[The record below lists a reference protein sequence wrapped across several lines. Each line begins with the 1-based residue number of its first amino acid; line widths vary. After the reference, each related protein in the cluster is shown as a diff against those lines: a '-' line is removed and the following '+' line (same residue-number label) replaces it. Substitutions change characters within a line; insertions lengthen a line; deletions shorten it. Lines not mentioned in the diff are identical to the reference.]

1 MGKLGQRELVVVAAV
16 FATLLGA
23 CSMADI
29 EGTGIMNKTP
39 KSKTT
44 PSSTDGEVCT
54 EDGAPV
60 GLTPEDPAKFPKCA
74 CAAGGAA
81 RCVPKDKVPST
92 SQKALDTCTQ
102 GGPGVCVPDTLV
114 KSGGASPKTC
124 KSPFGEGRCMS
135 LCVPEVAKNAALL
148 NRGEGDICAD
158 DERCAPC
165 LNPLKNNEPTG
176 VCELGKPVATKKC
189 DDAQGGTSSGQSTSS
204 SSGGGTSTIACPYT
218 GPPIVDVNT
227 FAACGT
233 GMRCVPTTLV
243 PPDVAKMLDTCATGL
258 CAPEKSIA
266 AGGNYVPK
274 TCSAIAGAEGRCL
287 NAAIPT
293 IKAQAAQLTKDTCDT
308 GELCA
313 PCFSPL
319 DGKETGACKTA
330 KCDAPKQAAKT
341 FKACCTDQ
349 GTSRAKC
356 VPKAMVPASQQGN
369 LDDDDETC
377 LKDAELCVPNE
388 MLQPNFKGPACT
400 GSTFLTGDYSG
411 VCLSD
416 CLSFGFIQS
425 LGISRGSC
433 TKGFKCAPCTN
444 PLNGK
449 PTGAPG
455 CPGT

>member
-1 MGKLGQRELVVVAAV
+1 MGTRWQRGFGVVAAV
-16 FATLLGA
+16 ASMLLAA

-29 EGTGIMNKTP
+29 EGTPLAGNAKGGNA
-39 KSKTT
+39 S
-44 PSSTDGEVCT
+44 PSSTDGEICT
-54 EDGAPV
+54 DDGAPV
-60 GLTPEDPAKFPKCA
+60 TMAPEDPAKFPKCA
-74 CAAGGAA
+74 CATGGTA
-81 RCVPKDKVPST
+81 RCIPKDKVPPS
-92 SQKALDTCTQ
+92 SAKALDTCTN
-102 GGPGVCVPDTLV
+102 GGAGVCVPDPLV

-135 LCVPEVAKNAALL
+135 LCVPEVAKNAQLL
-148 NRGEGDICAD
+148 NRGEGDVCAE

-176 VCELGKPVATKKC
+176 VCEIGKPVATKKC
-189 DDAQGGTSSGQSTSS
+189 DDGGQGSSSGATS
-204 SSGGGTSTIACPYT
+204 SSGGTPNVACPYV
-218 GPPIVDVNT
+218 GPPLVDVNT
-227 FAACGT
+227 FAACGGGP

-243 PPDVAKMLDTCATGL
+243 PADVAKMLEPCPTGL

-266 AGGNYVPK
+266 AGGNYLPK
-274 TCSAIAGAEGRCL
+274 TCSAVGGAEGRCI
-287 NAAIPT
+287 NASIPN
-293 IKAQAAQLTKDTCDT
+293 IKQQASQLSKDTCDT

-319 DGKETGACKTA
+319 DGKETGACRTA
-330 KCDAPKQAAKT
+330 KCDAPKQPAKT
-341 FKACCTDQ
+341 FTACCIDQ

-356 VPKAMVPASQQGN
+356 VPKTMVPSSQAGN
-369 LDDDDETC
+369 LDDDDGKC
-377 LKDAELCVPNE
+377 VSGSELCVPNE

-400 GSTFLTGDYSG
+400 GSTFLTGDYAG

-416 CLSFGFIQS
+416 CLHFGFIQS

-433 TKGFKCAPCTN
+433 TKGFKCAPCVN
-444 PLNGK
+444 PLTGK